1 MGTHTSNAQTAGMG
15 MLQETGGR
23 KTRQSMNASESG
35 GQAGD
40 RSAQDDCF
48 REWRAGSIV
57 NRSKRR
63 ELG

>member
-1 MGTHTSNAQTAGMG
+1 MGTHTSNGQTAGMG

-35 GQAGD
+35 GEAGD
-40 RSAQDDCF
+40 RSAQDGQ
-48 REWRAGSIV
+48 AVLV